1 MADSAAIP
9 SARLDPRLAKELAEK
24 LNSLRFGSVEVIVHQ
39 GKVVQLEVREK
50 LRFDPPTLRDGEGI

>member
-1 MADSAAIP
+1 MSDSNANA
-9 SARLDPRLAKELAEK
+9 SKLDPRLAKELAEK
-24 LNSLRFGSVEVIVHQ
+24 LNNIRFGSVEIVVHQ